1 MVTELNPAIDYWY
14 IAELSGISRAAK
26 GQSLLK
32 LLYNNGIEG
41 TLSDSVE
48 QAFQLA
54 ISKAGKTGKVVVFGS
69 FYTVAGILDFLS
81 MEVSGE

>member
-1 MVTELNPAIDYWY
+1 MIDYWY

-41 TLSDSVE
+41 TLSDSIE
-48 QAFQLA
+48 QAFKSA

-69 FYTVAGILDFLS
+69 FHTVAGILDFLS
-81 MEVSGE
+81 TEVSSE